1 MQASFA
7 NRNKLATMVIQ
18 TQGKWREIE
27 EACLLIF
34 CIINKNATV
43 KYINSIKI
51 KPIIHKESL
60 QNREKKLILNLI
72 NNNTTYT
79 TYTTHI
85 KTINGCNGL

>member
-43 KYINSIKI
+43 KSINNIKI

-60 QNREKKLILNLI
+60 QNRKRRLILNLI
-72 NNNTTYT
+72 NNNTTS
-79 TYTTHI
+79 TTHI